1 MLLALCRRGVLSGAR
16 LVNVLAFRQLC
27 SRVCARGIR
36 GSGAEERDTTI
47 RSAVTNVLVLLGAL
61 IAASVVAP
69 LLIMRMGRPAFGILA
84 LVPGAGF
91 VWTLVHFLRGTFT
104 DGGAVERTV
113 EWMPSANLSF
123 DLRLDGLGAL
133 FSLIILG
140 MGALVLVYC
149 WGYFDGTRRRLA
161 MFAAQMVGFAT
172 AMFGLVAADNFL
184 LMYVFWEIT
193 SMLSYLL
200 VSYYAERAS
209 SRRAAQ
215 QALMV
220 TALGGLSMLM
230 GIILLGRQTGAWTFS
245 DIAAYQHFAQTPF
258 VTVAIVLILAGA
270 LTKSAIAPAH
280 FWLPGAMAAP
290 TPVSAY
296 LHSAAMVKAGIYL
309 VARLAPSMYEV
320 ATWHVVV
327 ISLGVFTM
335 LLGGWMALK
344 QRDLKLVL
352 AYGTVS
358 QLGFITS
365 IAAVGSREAMQAAL
379 ALTFA
384 HSLFKAALFMVVGAI
399 DHCSGTRDITKLS
412 GLGRKEPF
420 LFGIAIISG
429 LSMAGVPPLF
439 GFVAKEAVLEATM
452 HEELLAGMPRN
463 MMLVAYVL
471 GSILTMAYTL
481 RFLWG
486 AFATKPEVNGTEPAE
501 AVAKM
506 HPVTMGLWLS
516 PALLT
521 ALTVVLGIFP
531 KPLSAA
537 FDQHLNSTFGPKA
550 HSELALWHGFTVAL
564 GLSVLIIVGGIVMHW
579 QRQALVKWQFA
590 YPALGNADDAYDSV
604 IALLR
609 QLSLRTTATTQRGSL
624 QLNLTVIFATL
635 MLLPV
640 AMLIKGDLTDIR
652 MIVAENP
659 WQIVAAVIIIVAAV
673 AATVTDN
680 RLSAVIIVGVT
691 GYTLAFIF
699 ALHGAPDLALTQL
712 LTETIVMV
720 IFMLV
725 LRRMP
730 ASTEWKQDPKMGRL
744 RAWLSVGTGLTVT
757 VVAMFAINAR
767 QSKPISEFMPDLAKE
782 IGHGANTVNVL
793 LVDLRAWDTF
803 GEITVIIIAALGV
816 ASLIYRT
823 QSFARASRRPTL
835 QVTGRRWLAA
845 GVESEQALNR
855 SLMIDVSTRVLFP
868 SMVAISFYFFFAGHN
883 APGGGFAGGLVAA
896 LALILRYLAGGR
908 AELDET
914 LPIDAGRTMGTGL
927 FLSAVAV
934 VAPMFFGHPPLTSGY
949 TSPEIPLIGA
959 VSLPSALVFDAGV
972 YLIVIGLTL
981 YILSS
986 LGAKLDEEEDMRKQ
1000 RARDRARSLARQQRQ
1015 RTAKQKAQRA
1025 QRKEKKQATTA
1036 STAATT
1042 GKEK

>member
-1 MLLALCRRGVLSGAR
+1 VLL
-16 LVNVLAFRQLC
+16 
-27 SRVCARGIR
+27 
-36 GSGAEERDTTI
+36 
-47 RSAVTNVLVLLGAL
+47 LLGAL
-61 IAASVVAP
+61 IAATVAAP

-84 LVPGAGF
+84 LVPAAGF
-91 VWTLVHFLRGTFT
+91 VWTLTHFLRGTFK
-104 DGGAVERTV
+104 DGGGVDYTV
-113 EWMPSANLSF
+113 AWMPSANLSF
-123 DLRLDGLGAL
+123 DLHLDGLGAL

-172 AMFGLVAADNFL
+172 AMFGLVAADSFL

-193 SMLSYLL
+193 SVLSYLL

-230 GIILLGRQTGAWTFS
+230 GIVLLGRQTGAWTFS
-245 DIAAYQHFAQTPF
+245 EIAAYEDFAQTPY
-258 VTVAIVLILAGA
+258 VTVAIVLILVGA
-270 LTKSAIAPAH
+270 LTKSAIVPAH

-365 IAAVGSREAMQAAL
+365 IAAVGSREAMQAGL

-384 HSLFKAALFMVVGAI
+384 HSLFKAALFMVVGTI

-429 LSMAGVPPLF
+429 FSMAGVPPLF

-452 HEELLAGMPRN
+452 HEELLVGMPRN
-463 MMLVAYVL
+463 MMLVAYVI

-486 AFATKPEVNGTEPAE
+486 AFATKKEINGAEPAE

-516 PALLT
+516 PAVLT
-521 ALTVVLGIFP
+521 ALTVALGVFP

-537 FDQHLNSTFGPKA
+537 FDQHLNSTFDPKP
-550 HSELALWHGFTVAL
+550 HSELALWHGFNVAL
-564 GLSVLIIVGGIVMHW
+564 GLSALIIVAGIILHW
-579 QRQALVKWQFA
+579 QRQVLEKWQFS

-604 IALLR
+604 IAHLR
-609 QLSLRTTATTQRGSL
+609 KLSLHTTATTQRGSL

-635 MLLPV
+635 MLLPL

-659 WQIVAAVIIIVAAV
+659 WQVVAAFIIMVAAV

-691 GYTLAFIF
+691 GYTLSFIF

-720 IFMLV
+720 LFMLV

-949 TSPEIPLIGA
+949 TSPEIPLIGK

-972 YLIVIGLTL
+972 YLIVVGLTL
-981 YILSS
+981 YILNS
-986 LGAKLDEEEDMRKQ
+986 LGAKLDEEEEMRKQ

-1025 QRKEKKQATTA
+1025 QRKEKKQAATA

>member
-1 MLLALCRRGVLSGAR
+1 ML
-16 LVNVLAFRQLC
+16 
-27 SRVCARGIR
+27 I
-36 GSGAEERDTTI
+36 
-47 RSAVTNVLVLLGAL
+47 LLGAL
-61 IAASVVAP
+61 IAATVTAP

-91 VWTLVHFLRGTFT
+91 VWTLIHFLRGTFN
-104 DGGAVERTV
+104 DNGAVQHTV

-193 SMLSYLL
+193 SLLSYLL

-220 TALGGLSMLM
+220 TVLGGLSMLM

-245 DIAAYQHFAQTPF
+245 DIAAYENFAQTPY

-327 ISLGVFTM
+327 ISLGAFTM
-335 LLGGWMALK
+335 LLGGWMTLK

-365 IAAVGSREAMQAAL
+365 IAAVGSREAMQAGL

-399 DHCSGTRDITKLS
+399 DHCSGTRDISKLS

-486 AFATKPEVNGTEPAE
+486 AFATKQEINGAEPAE

-506 HPVTMGLWLS
+506 HPVTIGLWLS

-521 ALTVVLGIFP
+521 ALTVALGVFP

-537 FDQHLNSTFGPKA
+537 IDQHLNSTFGPKE
-550 HSELALWHGFTVAL
+550 HSELALWHGLTVAL
-564 GLSVLIIVGGIVMHW
+564 GLSVLIIVGGIVLHW
-579 QRQALVKWQFA
+579 QRQTLVKWQFA

-604 IALLR
+604 IAHLR
-609 QLSLRTTATTQRGSL
+609 QLSLRTTASTQRGSL

-635 MLLPV
+635 MLLPL

-659 WQIVAAVIIIVAAV
+659 WQIVAAFIIMVAAV

-720 IFMLV
+720 LFMLV

-744 RAWLSVGTGLTVT
+744 RAWLSVGAGLTVT

-767 QSKPISEFMPDLAKE
+767 QSKPISVFMPDLAKE

-803 GEITVIIIAALGV
+803 GEITVIIVAALGV
-816 ASLIYRT
+816 VSLIYRT
-823 QSFARASRRPTL
+823 QSFGRQSRRPTL
-835 QVTGRRWLAA
+835 RVTGRRWLAA

-868 SMVAISFYFFFAGHN
+868 SMVALSFYFFFAGHN

-908 AELDET
+908 AELEET

-927 FLSAVAV
+927 LLSALAAV
-934 VAPMFFGHPPLTSGY
+934 TPMFFGHPPLTSGY
-949 TSPEIPLIGA
+949 TSPEIPLIGK

-972 YLIVIGLTL
+972 YLIVVGLTL
-981 YILSS
+981 YILNS

-1025 QRKEKKQATTA
+1025 QRKEKKQAATT
-1036 STAATT
+1036 STATTT
-1042 GKEK
+1042 GEEK

>member
-1 MLLALCRRGVLSGAR
+1 M
-16 LVNVLAFRQLC
+16 
-27 SRVCARGIR
+27 
-36 GSGAEERDTTI
+36 
-47 RSAVTNVLVLLGAL
+47 LVLLGAL
-61 IAASVVAP
+61 IAATVAAP

-84 LVPGAGF
+84 LVPAAGF
-91 VWTLVHFLRGTFT
+91 VWTLAHFLRGTFK
-104 DGGAVERTV
+104 DGGGVDYTV
-113 EWMPSANLSF
+113 AWMPSANLSF
-123 DLRLDGLGAL
+123 DLHLDGLGAL

-172 AMFGLVAADNFL
+172 AMFGLVAADSFL

-193 SMLSYLL
+193 SVLSYLL

-245 DIAAYQHFAQTPF
+245 EIAAYEDFAQTPY
-258 VTVAIVLILAGA
+258 VTVAIVLILVGA
-270 LTKSAIAPAH
+270 LTKSAIVPAH

-365 IAAVGSREAMQAAL
+365 IAAVGSREAMQAGL

-384 HSLFKAALFMVVGAI
+384 HSLFKAALFMVVGTI

-452 HEELLAGMPRN
+452 HEELLVGMPRN
-463 MMLVAYVL
+463 MMLVAYVI

-486 AFATKPEVNGTEPAE
+486 AFATKKEINGAEPAE

-521 ALTVVLGIFP
+521 ALTVVLGVFP

-537 FDQHLNSTFGPKA
+537 FDQHLNSTFGPKE
-550 HSELALWHGFTVAL
+550 HSELALWHGFSVAL
-564 GLSVLIIVGGIVMHW
+564 GLSMLIIVGGIVMHW
-579 QRQALVKWQFA
+579 QRQVLVKWQFP

-659 WQIVAAVIIIVAAV
+659 WQIVAAVIIMVAAV
-673 AATVTDN
+673 AATVTAN

-730 ASTEWKQDPKMGRL
+730 ASAEWKQDPKMGRL

-816 ASLIYRT
+816 VSLIYRT
-823 QSFARASRRPTL
+823 QSFGRESRRPTL
-835 QVTGRRWLAA
+835 RVTGRRWLAA

-868 SMVAISFYFFFAGHN
+868 SMVALSFYFFFAGHN

-908 AELDET
+908 AELEET

-927 FLSAVAV
+927 FLSALAAV
-934 VAPMFFGHPPLTSGY
+934 TPMFFGHPPLTSGY
-949 TSPEIPLIGA
+949 TSPEIPLIGK

-972 YLIVIGLTL
+972 YLIVVGLTL
-981 YILSS
+981 YILNS
-986 LGAKLDEEEDMRKQ
+986 LGAKLDEEEEMRKQ

-1025 QRKEKKQATTA
+1025 QRKEKKQAATA

>member
-1 MLLALCRRGVLSGAR
+1 M
-16 LVNVLAFRQLC
+16 
-27 SRVCARGIR
+27 
-36 GSGAEERDTTI
+36 
-47 RSAVTNVLVLLGAL
+47 LVLLGAL

-84 LVPGAGF
+84 LVPAAGF
-91 VWTLVHFLRGTFT
+91 VWTLAHFLRGTFK
-104 DGGAVERTV
+104 DGGGVDYTV
-113 EWMPSANLSF
+113 AWMPSANLSF
-123 DLRLDGLGAL
+123 DLHLDGLGAL

-172 AMFGLVAADNFL
+172 AMFGLVAADSFL

-193 SMLSYLL
+193 SVLSYLL

-245 DIAAYQHFAQTPF
+245 EIAAYEDFAQTPY
-258 VTVAIVLILAGA
+258 VTVAIVLILVGA
-270 LTKSAIAPAH
+270 LTKSAIVPAH

-365 IAAVGSREAMQAAL
+365 IAAVGSREAMQAGL

-384 HSLFKAALFMVVGAI
+384 HSLFKAALFMVVGTI

-429 LSMAGVPPLF
+429 FSMAGVPPLF

-463 MMLVAYVL
+463 MMLVAYVI

-486 AFATKPEVNGTEPAE
+486 AFATKKEINGAEPAE

-506 HPVTMGLWLS
+506 HPVSIGLWLS
-516 PALLT
+516 PAVLT
-521 ALTVVLGIFP
+521 ALTVALGVFP

-537 FDQHLNSTFGPKA
+537 FDQHLNSTFDPKP
-550 HSELALWHGFTVAL
+550 HSELALWHGFNVAL
-564 GLSVLIIVGGIVMHW
+564 GLSALIIVAGIILHW
-579 QRQALVKWQFA
+579 QRQVLEKWQFS

-604 IALLR
+604 IAHLR
-609 QLSLRTTATTQRGSL
+609 KLSLHTTATTQRGSL

-635 MLLPV
+635 MLLPL

-659 WQIVAAVIIIVAAV
+659 WQVVAAFIIMVAAV

-691 GYTLAFIF
+691 GYTLSFIF

-720 IFMLV
+720 LFMLV

-782 IGHGANTVNVL
+782 IGHGVNTVNVL

>member
-1 MLLALCRRGVLSGAR
+1 M
-16 LVNVLAFRQLC
+16 
-27 SRVCARGIR
+27 
-36 GSGAEERDTTI
+36 
-47 RSAVTNVLVLLGAL
+47 LVLLGAL

-84 LVPGAGF
+84 LVPSAGF

-113 EWMPSANLSF
+113 EWMPSANLNF

-193 SMLSYLL
+193 SILSYLL

-486 AFATKPEVNGTEPAE
+486 AFATKQEVNGTEPAE

-521 ALTVVLGIFP
+521 ALTVVLGVFP

-537 FDQHLNSTFGPKA
+537 FDQHLNSTFGPKE
-550 HSELALWHGFTVAL
+550 HSELALWHGFSVAL
-564 GLSVLIIVGGIVMHW
+564 GLSMLIIVGGIVMHW
-579 QRQALVKWQFA
+579 QRQVLVKWQFP

-730 ASTEWKQDPKMGRL
+730 ASAESKQDPKMGRL

-949 TSPEIPLIGA
+949 TSPEIPLIGK

-972 YLIVIGLTL
+972 YLIVVGLTL
-981 YILSS
+981 YILNS
-986 LGAKLDEEEDMRKQ
+986 LGAKLDEEEEMRKQ

-1025 QRKEKKQATTA
+1025 QRKEKKQAATA

>member
-1 MLLALCRRGVLSGAR
+1 MFSPLSSCGV
-16 LVNVLAFRQLC
+16 C
-27 SRVCARGIR
+27 GIR
-36 GSGAEERDTTI
+36 GSGARELDTTV
-47 RSAVTNVLVLLGAL
+47 RSAETNVLLLLGAL
-61 IAASVVAP
+61 IAATVAAP

-84 LVPGAGF
+84 LVPAAGF
-91 VWTLVHFLRGTFT
+91 VWTLAHFLRGTFK
-104 DGGAVERTV
+104 DGGGVDYTV
-113 EWMPSANLSF
+113 AWMPSANLSF
-123 DLRLDGLGAL
+123 DLHLDGLGAL

-172 AMFGLVAADNFL
+172 AMFGLVAADSFL

-193 SMLSYLL
+193 SVLSYLL

-245 DIAAYQHFAQTPF
+245 EIAAYEDFAQTPY
-258 VTVAIVLILAGA
+258 VTVAIVLILVGA
-270 LTKSAIAPAH
+270 LTKSAIVPAH

-365 IAAVGSREAMQAAL
+365 IAAVGSREAMQAGL

-384 HSLFKAALFMVVGAI
+384 HSLFKAALFMVVGTI

-429 LSMAGVPPLF
+429 FSMAGVPPLF

-463 MMLVAYVL
+463 MMLVAYVI

-486 AFATKPEVNGTEPAE
+486 AFATKKEINGAEPAE

-506 HPVTMGLWLS
+506 HPVSIGLWLS
-516 PALLT
+516 PAVLT
-521 ALTVVLGIFP
+521 ALTVALGVFP

-537 FDQHLNSTFGPKA
+537 FDQHLNSTFDPKP
-550 HSELALWHGFTVAL
+550 HSELALWHGFNVAL
-564 GLSVLIIVGGIVMHW
+564 GLSALIIVAGIILHW
-579 QRQALVKWQFA
+579 QRQVLEKWQFS

-604 IALLR
+604 IAHLR
-609 QLSLRTTATTQRGSL
+609 KLSLHTTATTQRGSL

-635 MLLPV
+635 MLLPL

-659 WQIVAAVIIIVAAV
+659 WQVVAAFIIMVAAV

-691 GYTLAFIF
+691 GYTLSFIF

-720 IFMLV
+720 LFMLV

-782 IGHGANTVNVL
+782 IGHGVNTVNVL